1 MQRLSHEGACFT
13 IDVLGEEI
21 SSMDEAQ
28 FFLEEYMRVM
38 EAIKTHQLDA
48 NLSIKPTAFG
58 LLIDREQGMANIRQ
72 LVQMAASEDMFVRLD
87 MEDHRVTTDTIDV
100 VVALHAEGLTNVGTV
115 LQGRL
120 FRTLSDIDALQ
131 TTLGPGADYRICK
144 GIYLEPEEISFTGY
158 RDIVDATNAAVD
170 RMLDAGAYVGVASH
184 DQPVIDR
191 AFRPEVA
198 RDGSW
203 NRGPEKQRE
212 KRQTP
217 QGSGIRIS
225 SCSWASVARF
235 AVACSKKA
243 IGRGS
248 TSRTVRSGTNTAS
261 VGCKRTPP
269 LAHKWPRRSC
279 SLGQTVS
286 HFLFFFFERPRL
298 AFGFTP
304 FLTCSLGRSGVGI
317 VTQSALL
324 PRLSSLT
331 GCPGCKMLAFGRLVK
346 VHSFDVRSLYGPRI
360 VRPAPVWMARMR
372 HVSPLCSM
380 RWEPVNVVSWGT
392 TRTSAVESSPR

>member
-1 MQRLSHEGACFT
+1 MFMVSWFSKLVVATTVRMPKWFVRWVSRRYVAGTSLEDAVSVMERLSHEGACFT

-28 FFLEEYMRVM
+28 FFLEEYIRVM
-38 EAIKTHQLDA
+38 DAIKTHQLDA

-184 DQPVIDR
+184 DQPVIDHALSALKSHGMGPGIEDPR
-191 AFRPEVA
+191 SNAGTA
-198 RDGSW
+198 RHHKGPGYEFQLLLGV
-203 NRGPEKQRE
+203 RGPLRRRLLKEGHRTRVYIPYGEKWYE
-212 KRQTP
+212 Y
-217 QGSGIRIS
+217 SIRRLQENPTIGTQ
-225 SCSWASVARF
+225 VA
-235 AVACSKKA
+235 KA
-243 IGRGS
+243 
-248 TSRTVRSGTNTAS
+248 
-261 VGCKRTPP
+261 
-269 LAHKWPRRSC
+269 
-279 SLGQTVS
+279 
-286 HFLFFFFERPRL
+286 F
-298 AFGFTP
+298 
-304 FLTCSLGRSGVGI
+304 
-317 VTQSALL
+317 LL
-324 PRLSSLT
+324 PWT
-331 GCPGCKMLAFGRLVK
+331 N
-346 VHSFDVRSLYGPRI
+346 
-360 VRPAPVWMARMR
+360 RP
-372 HVSPLCSM
+372 
-380 RWEPVNVVSWGT
+380 
-392 TRTSAVESSPR
+392 